1 MALNMIVCVKQVPDP
16 EAPASAFKVD
26 EGAKKVVTAAGVSPV
41 ISQFDAMAVEAALR
55 IKDAMG
61 EGKITIVSLGP
72 AGARDVIKHGLAMG
86 ADEGVL
92 LTDNAFDD
100 GDSYSTALALAKAI
114 EKNGP
119 FDLVLCGRQ
128 ATDWDA
134 GVVGYGIAELLGIP
148 SVSLAKSVTA
158 QDGKVVVERVLMEGY
173 DTVEAP
179 LPALVTVS
187 NELGEPRYPKLQQ
200 IMLAARKQVAVW
212 TAADIGL
219 DASQVGAAGA
229 RLSLDKLYQPV
240 SEVECEVVAGE
251 TPEETAQKLAQRL
264 REEKII

>member
-1 MALNMIVCVKQVPDP
+1 MPLHMIACVKQVPDP

-26 EGAKKVVTAAGVSPV
+26 EGAKKVVPAAGVSPV
-41 ISQFDAMAVEAALR
+41 ISQFDALAVEAALR
-55 IKDAMG
+55 IRDTLG
-61 EGKITIVSLGP
+61 EGKITIVSMGP
-72 AGARDVIKHGLAMG
+72 ATARDAIKHSLAMG

-92 LTDNAFDD
+92 LTDNAFEN
-100 GDSYSTALALAKAI
+100 GDSYTTALAISKAI
-114 EKNGP
+114 QKIGS

-134 GVVGYGIAELLGIP
+134 GVVGHGIAEMLGLPAI
-148 SVSLAKSVTA
+148 SLAKSVA
-158 QDGKVVVERVLMEGY
+158 VQNGKVVVERVLMEGY

-179 LPALVTVS
+179 LPCLVTVS

-200 IMLAARKQVAVW
+200 IMQAARKQVDVW
-212 TAADIGL
+212 SAGDVGL
-219 DASQVGAAGA
+219 DASQVGAGGV
-229 RLSLDKLYQPV
+229 RLNLERLYQPV
-240 SEVECEVVAGE
+240 SEVECEVIEGE